1 MRNRKQEQTVIDE
14 LARSPVAYVQA
25 ISKIM
30 MSVSRDKELITKLE
44 PVMMPMIISS
54 LEPMG
59 VEITDECIEC
69 AIVLMYHGKEKIS
82 PLIQDLF
89 KRLIKF
95 IEDDE
100 ITDLGFAYVTQIF
113 AFIQVFYQKDP

>member
-1 MRNRKQEQTVIDE
+1 MRNRTQEQAVIDE

-25 ISKIM
+25 ISKIL

-44 PVMMPMIISS
+44 PVMMPMIITS